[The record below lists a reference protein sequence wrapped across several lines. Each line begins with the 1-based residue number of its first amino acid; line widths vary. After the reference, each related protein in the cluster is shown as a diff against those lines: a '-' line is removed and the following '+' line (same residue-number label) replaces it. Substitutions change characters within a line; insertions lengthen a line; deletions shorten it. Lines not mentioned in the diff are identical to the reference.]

1 MMRLARRS
9 IWTRAKHR
17 VGLERPHFLPLA
29 RGQKTTGV
37 APAHPIEPAFAGTE
51 PQTKTVYPLACH
63 ASRIGEIAHF
73 LARTARRRFVQSI
86 RKPASLSDT
95 ASDNL

>member
-37 APAHPIEPAFAGTE
+37 APAHPIEPA
-51 PQTKTVYPLACH
+51 
-63 ASRIGEIAHF
+63 
-73 LARTARRRFVQSI
+73 I
-86 RKPASLSDT
+86 RWRGAADKDGLPFGVPCVADW
-95 ASDNL
+95 